1 MSSDPRP
8 ARSSLE
14 RALLRVSGRAKLDLS
29 VLLIHPSL
37 KTMKT
42 KTESK
47 RQAILQAA
55 AEIFREVGF
64 ERASMS
70 DIRERIGGSKATL
83 YNYFPSKEK
92 LFFEVMH
99 QAKELELE
107 AITGELNADANDLKR
122 ELVRFGQ
129 KFMTVLYSADAI
141 AVRRLAIAESR
152 HSNVGKLSY
161 EQATVPIEK
170 QVAEFLRKVMK
181 RGALRTA
188 DAKIAAFHLL
198 SLLESELL
206 QRVLLG
212 VIDTVKP
219 ETLSGAVRRAVEVFL
234 SGYER
239 H

>member
-1 MSSDPRP
+1 
-8 ARSSLE
+8 
-14 RALLRVSGRAKLDLS
+14 
-29 VLLIHPSL
+29 
-37 KTMKT
+37 MKT

-47 RQAILQAA
+47 RQAIIQAA
-55 AEIFREVGF
+55 AEVFREVGF

-107 AITGELNADANDLKR
+107 AITSELDADADDLKR

-152 HSNVGKLSY
+152 HSDIGKLSF

-188 DAKIAAFHLL
+188 DPKIAAIHLL

-219 ETLSGAVRRAVEVFL
+219 GTLTGAVRRAVEVFL